1 MARENEER
9 AADLGTIESWP
20 LSWTVRDAEGQRHV
34 WLCDGLGGALGSA
47 ATDGYRNF

>member
-20 LSWTVRDAEGQRHV
+20 LSWTVRDAEACI
-34 WLCDGLGGALGSA
+34 WLCDGLGGAFGSA